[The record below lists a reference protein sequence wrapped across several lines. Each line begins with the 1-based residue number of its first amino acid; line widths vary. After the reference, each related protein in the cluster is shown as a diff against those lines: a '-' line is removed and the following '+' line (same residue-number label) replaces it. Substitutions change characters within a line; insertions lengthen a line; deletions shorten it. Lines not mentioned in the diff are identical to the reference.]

1 MKRKSI
7 LLYFLIFLVILSC
20 STNID
25 FNRIIDNSKPFE
37 IEKKILNSSNYLGYK
52 RIINSQSKKWI
63 DFDDWLKNN
72 QNDWYKTPA
81 SYITEI
87 TIKQND
93 FNLLFFS
100 NDEGETVVINYID
113 DKGNGKQYRKK
124 IKKGELDFVTGNL
137 KQIENISK
145 YGELFDQKRHQDEP
159 IKHLDI
165 DDFKTYYDF
174 KKEIEN
180 TLCNDSIPQIEMWS
194 KNELKTFIPFDYC
207 SLDYGCVRIR
217 QRDIIEI
224 MDNHFIENGAIYGL
238 DSIYHLMKRKY
249 LKKELTKY
257 NPKPEKV
264 YFQIIYKNDEKLFKL
279 KELLKEV
286 TKNYDSLKI
295 ENSLKIRF
303 AGIEIVEQMMNEKTP
318 HNNQY
323 KQ

>member
-1 MKRKSI
+1 MKRISI
-7 LLYFLIFLVILSC
+7 SLYFLISLVISSC

-37 IEKKILNSSNYLGYK
+37 VEKKILNSSNYLGYK
-52 RIINSQSKKWI
+52 RIINNQSKKWI
-63 DFDDWLKNN
+63 DFDNWLKNN
-72 QNDWYKTPA
+72 RNDWHKTPA

-87 TIKQND
+87 TIKQDD

-100 NDEGETVVINYID
+100 DNEGETIVINYID
-113 DKGNGKQYRKK
+113 DKGKGQQYRKE
-124 IKKGELDFVTGNL
+124 IKKGELDFVIGNI

-145 YGELFDQKRHQDEP
+145 YGSLFAQKRHHNEP

-165 DDFKTYYDF
+165 DDFKTYYDL

-194 KNELKTFIPFDYC
+194 EKELKTFIPFDYC
-207 SLDYGCVRIR
+207 SFDYGCVRIN

-224 MDNHFIENGAIYGL
+224 TNNHFIEKGTIYDL
-238 DSIYHLMKRKY
+238 DSISHLMKRKY

-264 YFQIIYKNDEKLFKL
+264 YFQIIYENDEKLLKL
-279 KELLKEV
+279 KELLKV
-286 TKNYDSLKI
+286 ITKNYDSLKI

-303 AGIEIVEQMMNEKTP
+303 GGFEIVELKDNDE
-318 HNNQY
+318 
-323 KQ
+323 